1 MDHELKQRL
10 IGAVVVT
17 ALAAIFVPM
26 LFDDPVENS
35 AQLVTEQTIP
45 APVNTATDT
54 ANKVPTSTEQ
64 VLTAPSTE
72 SSASVETDE
81 NVVLNDEV
89 DDTQVKP
96 ANTED
101 GLIVETPGYAE
112 EGTEPVADDELVET
126 PKSAQTS
133 KPAATVTPAVVAAQD
148 QEKKAVKPK
157 TSPSASEQELL
168 KKMQAAKLQQ
178 ETVVPEA
185 KKPVLTKKIE
195 APVAAVKEAPKQASP
210 AKAIAAAVTNQK
222 KPEVAKPGVA
232 SRWYIQVGSFS
243 KKENALSLWEGLRAQ
258 GLPASLDTVQTDKGT
273 TYRLRVGPELDGKKA
288 AAMKSRL
295 DKQNIN
301 SILVSEQP

>member
-45 APVNTATDT
+45 TPVNTAAET
-54 ANKVPTSTEQ
+54 ANKVPTSNEQ
-64 VLTAPSTE
+64 VLAAPDD
-72 SSASVETDE
+72 AGE
-81 NVVLNDEV
+81 NPAINDDV
-89 DDTQVKP
+89 DDSQIKP
-96 ANTED
+96 AISED
-101 GLIVETPGYAE
+101 SLYAETPGFAE
-112 EGTEPVADDELVET
+112 EGTEPVVDEPVTEA
-126 PKSAQTS
+126 PKSA
-133 KPAATVTPAVVAAQD
+133 TVTKPNAPVVPANTAAQD
-148 QEKKAVKPK
+148 PVKQTNKPK
-157 TSPSASEQELL
+157 TVTNASEQELL
-168 KKMQAAKLQQ
+168 KKVQAAKLQQ
-178 ETVVPEA
+178 DVAAAEAKEA
-185 KKPVLTKKIE
+185 KKVVSVKKVETPVV
-195 APVAAVKEAPKQASP
+195 PKEVNP
-210 AKAIAAAVTNQK
+210 AKTIASAIATAK
-222 KPEVAKPGVA
+222 KPDVVAKSGAP

-288 AAMKSRL
+288 AAMKARL

>member
-45 APVNTATDT
+45 TPVNTAAVT
-54 ANKVPTSTEQ
+54 ANKVPTSNEQ
-64 VLTAPSTE
+64 VLAAPDD
-72 SSASVETDE
+72 AGE
-81 NVVLNDEV
+81 NPAINNDEV
-89 DDTQVKP
+89 DDSQIKP
-96 ANTED
+96 AISED
-101 GLIVETPGYAE
+101 SLYAETPGFAE
-112 EGTEPVADDELVET
+112 EGTEPVVDEPVTEV
-126 PKSAQTS
+126 PKSA
-133 KPAATVTPAVVAAQD
+133 TVTKPNPPVVPANTAAQD
-148 QEKKAVKPK
+148 PVKQAIKPK
-157 TSPSASEQELL
+157 AAPNASEQELL
-168 KKMQAAKLQQ
+168 KKVQAAKLQQ
-178 ETVVPEA
+178 DLAATEAKEA
-185 KKPVLTKKIE
+185 KKVVSIKKIE
-195 APVAAVKEAPKQASP
+195 TPVVPKEVNP
-210 AKAIAAAVTNQK
+210 AKTIASAVANAK
-222 KPEVAKPGVA
+222 KPDVVVKSGAP

-288 AAMKSRL
+288 AAMKARL